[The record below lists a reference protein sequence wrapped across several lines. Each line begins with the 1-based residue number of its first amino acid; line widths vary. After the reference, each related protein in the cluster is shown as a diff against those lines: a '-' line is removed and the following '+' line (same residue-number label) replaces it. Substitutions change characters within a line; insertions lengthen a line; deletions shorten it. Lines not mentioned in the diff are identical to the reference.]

1 MTGSKPVLMQP
12 NLKRIQYRVRGQVQ
26 GVGFRPF
33 VYQLAWDLGL
43 TGWVLNDQ
51 EGVLIEVQGSTTN
64 AFLDALH
71 KQAPAL
77 SHIESIE
84 EKEIEKKENEAVFLI
99 RESECGDVQTD
110 IIPDAATCP
119 DCLSEMRDPNDR
131 RYGYPFLNCTH
142 CGPRYT
148 ITHSLPYDRAQTS
161 MAAFEMCPACEAEY
175 RDPTNRRFHAQP
187 TCCPNCG
194 PRLSM
199 DISEIANRI
208 RQGQILAIKGLGGF
222 HLVCDA
228 HNETAIKNLR
238 KRKNRAAKPFAVMVA
253 DCKGIN
259 SFAKLDKD
267 EQALLESPERPIVLL
282 RKKKSNL
289 PDTIAPN
296 LNRIG
301 VMLPYTPLHYLMMD
315 ALGGRPLVMTSANPG
330 GEPLVIAN
338 DEAENR
344 LSNIAD
350 AIVTHNRDILIR
362 VDDSVVRHDLGSPTV
377 LRSARGF
384 TPRPIALTQGT
395 SNILGVGAF
404 LKNTICLTRANHAYL
419 SQHIGDLDN
428 VATLRFQEE
437 TFNHLRKILHVDP
450 ILAVHDLHPD
460 FASTRFAHSLGIET
474 FAVQHHHAHIASVL
488 AEHQIDGPVIGLA
501 LDGFGLGDNGESWGG
516 ELFMVD
522 GLNCTRIGHLRPL
535 SQPGG
540 DKAAVEPWRMGASAL
555 HALGRSD
562 EIDSRF
568 AGHDTQTLKL
578 MLDKGLNSPQTSSM
592 GRLFDAACG
601 LLGVCETA
609 QYEGH
614 APMMLESLVSRIEVD
629 SQGWQLEENG
639 ELNLLALLNTLCER
653 TTQSGANLFHG
664 TLVFALADWVEQA
677 CTKHNIS
684 RVALSGGCF
693 LNEILSQGLKRKLQ
707 QAGLEVYL
715 NQHVPLSDAGLSL
728 GQAWLGQQKLLRD
741 GS

>member
-1 MTGSKPVLMQP
+1 MQP
-12 NLKRIQYRVRGQVQ
+12 NLKRIRYRVRGQVQ

-43 TGWVLNDQ
+43 SGWVLNDA
-51 EGVLIEVQGSTTN
+51 EGVLIEVQGSTTD
-64 AFLDALH
+64 AFDEALR
-71 KQAPAL
+71 KRAPAL
-77 SHIESIE
+77 SHIHSV
-84 EKEIEKKENEAVFLI
+84 EKTLIPQKENEVVFLI
-99 RESECGDVQTD
+99 RESEKGDILTD

-161 MAAFEMCPACEAEY
+161 MAAFKMCATCEAEY
-175 RDPTNRRFHAQP
+175 LDPTNRRFHAQP

-228 HNETAIKNLR
+228 HNETAIEKLR
-238 KRKNRAAKPFAVMVA
+238 KRKKRNAKPFAVMVA
-253 DCKGIN
+253 NCQAVYH
-259 SFAKLDKD
+259 FAKLDQD
-267 EQALLESPERPIVLL
+267 EQALLESSTRPIVLL
-282 RKKKSNL
+282 HKKNNAL
-289 PDTIAPN
+289 PDIIAPN

-301 VMLPYTPLHYLMMD
+301 VMLPYTPLHYLIMD
-315 ALGGRPLVMTSANPG
+315 AMRGHPLVMTSANPG

-338 DEAENR
+338 DEAEDR
-344 LSNIAD
+344 LSKIAD

-362 VDDSVVRHDLGSPTV
+362 ADDSVVNKLRTKPTG
-377 LRSARGF
+377 RDQRDEK
-384 TPRPIALTQGT
+384 QDT
-395 SNILGVGAF
+395 SSILGVGAF
-404 LKNTICLTRANHAYL
+404 LKNTICLTRANQAYL
-419 SQHIGDLDN
+419 SQHIGDLNN

-437 TFNHLRKILHVDP
+437 TFNHLRQILQVDP
-450 ILAVHDLHPD
+450 VLAVHDLHPD
-460 FASTRFAHSLGIET
+460 FASTRFTQNLGIET

-488 AEHQIDGPVIGLA
+488 AEHQIDEPVIGLA
-501 LDGFGLGDNGESWGG
+501 LDGFGLGDNGDSWGG
-516 ELFMVD
+516 ELFKVD
-522 GLNCTRIGHLRPL
+522 GLNCTRIGHLHRL
-535 SQPGG
+535 AQPGG

-555 HALGRSD
+555 HALGRRD

-609 QYEGH
+609 DYEGH

-629 SQGWQLEENG
+629 PQGWCIEENG
-639 ELNLLALLNTLCER
+639 ELNLLALLNTLCEHTAQR
-653 TTQSGANLFHG
+653 GANLFHG
-664 TLVFALADWVEQA
+664 TLIFALADWVEQA
-677 CTKHNIS
+677 CATHNIFH
-684 RVALSGGCF
+684 VALSGGCF
-693 LNEILSQGLKRKLQ
+693 LNGILSQGLKRKLQ

>member
-64 AFLDALH
+64 AFLNALH

-77 SHIESIE
+77 SRIQSIE

-110 IIPDAATCP
+110 IIPDAAICP

-175 RDPTNRRFHAQP
+175 RDPVNRRFHAQP

-228 HNETAIKNLR
+228 HNETAIEKLR
-238 KRKNRAAKPFAVMVA
+238 KRKNRDAKPFAIMVA
-253 DCKGIN
+253 DCQAICD
-259 SFAKLDKD
+259 FAKLDQN
-267 EQALLESPERPIVLL
+267 EQILLESPERPIVLL

-301 VMLPYTPLHYLMMD
+301 VMLPYTPLHYLIMD
-315 ALGGRPLVMTSANPG
+315 ALRGRPLVMTSANPG

-338 DEAENR
+338 DEAEHR

-362 VDDSVVRHDLGSPTV
+362 VDDSVVRHDLSGPTV

-384 TPRPIALTQGT
+384 TPRPIDLTQDT
-395 SNILGVGAF
+395 PSILGLGAF

-437 TFNHLRKILHVDP
+437 TFDHLRKILHVDP
-450 ILAVHDLHPD
+450 VLAVHDLHPD
-460 FASTRFAHSLGIET
+460 FASTRFAHRLGIET

-488 AEHQIDGPVIGLA
+488 AEHQIEGPVIGLA

-516 ELFMVD
+516 ELFKVD

-535 SQPGG
+535 TQPGG

-555 HALGRSD
+555 HALGRRD

-578 MLDKGLNSPQTSSM
+578 MLDKGLNSPHTSSM

-601 LLGVCETA
+601 LLGICETT

-629 SQGWQLEENG
+629 PQGWQLDENG

-653 TTQSGANLFHG
+653 TAQSGANLFHG

-707 QAGLEVYL
+707 QAGLKVYL

>member
-51 EGVLIEVQGSTTN
+51 DGVLIEVQGSTTS
-64 AFLDALH
+64 AFHHALQ

-77 SHIESIE
+77 SRIQNIE
-84 EKEIEKKENEAVFLI
+84 ETEIEKKENEAVFLI

-110 IIPDAATCP
+110 IIPDAAICP

-161 MAAFEMCPACEAEY
+161 MAAFKMCATCETEY
-175 RDPTNRRFHAQP
+175 LDPTNRRFHAQP

-238 KRKNRAAKPFAVMVA
+238 KRKNRDAKPFAIMVA
-253 DCKGIN
+253 DCQAVCD
-259 SFAKLDKD
+259 FAKLDQD
-267 EQALLESPERPIVLL
+267 EQALLESSARPIVLL
-282 RKKKSNL
+282 RKKKNNL
-289 PDTIAPN
+289 PGAIAPN

-344 LSNIAD
+344 LSEIAD

-362 VDDSVVRHDLGSPTV
+362 VDDSVVRHDLSGPTV

-384 TPRPIALTQGT
+384 TPRPITLRQDTP
-395 SNILGVGAF
+395 SVLGLGAY
-404 LKNTICLTRANHAYL
+404 LKNTICLTRTHHAYL

-437 TFNHLRKILHVDP
+437 TFNHLRQTLQVDP
-450 ILAVHDLHPD
+450 VLAVHDLHPD
-460 FASTRFAHSLGIET
+460 FASTGFAQNLGIET

-501 LDGFGLGDNGESWGG
+501 LDGFGLGHNGESWGG
-516 ELFMVD
+516 ELFKVD

-535 SQPGG
+535 AQPGG

-555 HALGRSD
+555 HALNRSD

-568 AGHDTQTLKL
+568 VGHDTQTLKL

-601 LLGVCETA
+601 LLGICETA
-609 QYEGH
+609 DYEGH

-629 SQGWQLEENG
+629 PQGWHLGENG
-639 ELNLLALLNTLCER
+639 ELNLLSLLNTLCER
-653 TTQSGANLFHG
+653 TAQSGANLFHG
-664 TLVFALADWVEQA
+664 TLIFALADWVEQA
-677 CTKHNIS
+677 CATHNIS

-728 GQAWLGQQKLLRD
+728 GQVWLGQQKLLRD